1 MAVWI
6 VEDTCIGCQKCV
18 EVCPYGAIDM
28 VDGKA
33 RINEKCTGCGACV
46 DECPVEAI
54 ETDVVKQEVDLSAYK
69 GVWVFAEQ
77 RDGALNKVS
86 LQLLGCGRGLADD
99 LDEELCAVL
108 PGDDVE
114 NLVGELIAGGA
125 DRVYLVEDEK
135 LGHYQTD
142 AYTKVLEEL
151 IGKHKPSI
159 VLYGATHIG
168 RDLAPR
174 VAQRIDTGLTADCTE
189 LTIDPET
196 QQLQQTRPAFGGNIM
211 ATILCPG
218 HRPQMATVRP
228 GVMQA
233 LEPALLR
240 KGELV
245 RETVDLS
252 ECNLMTRI
260 LEVVKEAHRKV
271 KLEDAVIIV
280 SGGRGVGGKDGF
292 KLIGELAEVMGGE
305 VGGSRVAVERGWVP
319 QEHQV
324 GQTGKSVRPELY
336 VACGISGAIQ
346 HLAGMQNS
354 KIIVAINKNPDA
366 PIFKVAHYG
375 IAGDLFEILP
385 MLTEE
390 IKAMR
395 EEQGT

>member
-6 VEDTCIGCQKCV
+6 VEETCIGCQKCV
-18 EVCPYGAIDM
+18 GVCPYVAIDI
-28 VDGKA
+28 VDEKA
-33 RINEKCTGCGACV
+33 KINEKCTGCGACV

-54 ETDVVKQEVDLSAYK
+54 ETDVVKQEVDLSDYK

-99 LDEELCAVL
+99 LGEELCVVL

-142 AYTKVLEEL
+142 AYTKVLTEL
-151 IGKHKPSI
+151 IGKHNPSI

-196 QQLQQTRPAFGGNIM
+196 KLLQQTRPAFGGNIM
-211 ATILCPG
+211 ATILCPS

-233 LEPALLR
+233 LEPEPSR

-245 RETVDLS
+245 RETIDVS
-252 ECNLMTRI
+252 QCNLMTKI
-260 LEVVKEAHRKV
+260 LEVVKEAHHKV

-292 KLIGELAEVMGGE
+292 KLIRELAVVMGGE
-305 VGGSRVAVERGWVP
+305 VGGSRVAVEKDWVP

-324 GQTGKSVRPELY
+324 GQTGKSVRPDLY

-375 IAGDLFEILP
+375 IVGDLFEIVP

-390 IKAMR
+390 IRAMR